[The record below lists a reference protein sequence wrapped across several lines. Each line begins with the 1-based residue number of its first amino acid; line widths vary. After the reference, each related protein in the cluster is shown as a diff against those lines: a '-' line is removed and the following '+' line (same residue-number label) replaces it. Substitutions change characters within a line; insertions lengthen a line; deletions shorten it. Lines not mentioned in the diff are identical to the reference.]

1 MRCVLCLPYVP
12 LYNVFFL
19 NSLLSTLFPSHC
31 PDPLQVIRE
40 PGSVPKPV
48 YESDCDSDGKYEFLD
63 LLSSTAVAL
72 FVGSYHVIKTIR
84 LQFIS
89 MLNVKL
95 NIIMCSSLV
104 VYLLILIVVTPV
116 CHSANFVVV
125 MPWYIVQFSSYL
137 SHA

>member
-1 MRCVLCLPYVP
+1 MYH
-12 LYNVFFL
+12 FIMGFL
-19 NSLLSTLFPSHC
+19 NSTLSPWILSHFL
-31 PDPLQVIRE
+31 DPLQVIRE
-40 PGSVPKPV
+40 PGSDPKPV
-48 YESDCDSDGKYEFLD
+48 FESDCDSDGQYEFLD

-104 VYLLILIVVTPV
+104 VYLLILTVVTPV
-116 CHSANFVVV
+116 CHSAN
-125 MPWYIVQFSSYL
+125 L
-137 SHA
+137 